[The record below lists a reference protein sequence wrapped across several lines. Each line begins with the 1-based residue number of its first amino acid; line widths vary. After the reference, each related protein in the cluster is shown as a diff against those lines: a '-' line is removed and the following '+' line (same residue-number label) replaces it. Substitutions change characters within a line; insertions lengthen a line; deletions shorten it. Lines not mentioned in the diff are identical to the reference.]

1 MIFKKASLFRLAVFL
16 WFYGCWNN
24 PLAQC
29 QVDTGLDL
37 KPKRAWWGRYGY
49 VNNLGK
55 FTLEPQFEDAQPFS
69 EDNLAAVKKDGKW
82 GYINGEG
89 KFVIEPRFEDAYL
102 FSDQAAAVKENG
114 KWGFINRSGKF
125 LIDPKYENAAVFRQ
139 GLAAVQWDGKW
150 GFVNKSGEMVIPP
163 RFPQVYFFQDEH
175 CGAMVDGKWGF
186 IDKSGAFTV
195 PPKYDEVFPFSEGL
209 AAVNL
214 GGKRS
219 DDNFKGG
226 NWLFV
231 NSSGRVVIEE
241 VKVSAALP
249 AKGAPSRVGTD
260 GRQDTTAKIE
270 AVQNGFRGGK
280 ARVLIG
286 SRLLNGDSQGPSWGY
301 VDAQGNWLAEGNTTI
316 PLNFSSYT
324 PGEGFTFES
333 DILGNKGTAQDI
345 LQSAKAAESIGNA
358 YEQIEAIERDADD
371 QFATADRASEL
382 GDKEAAEAAR
392 ELGKERRE
400 EAHRLREET
409 DKRGGEANANSIKYY
424 DRALKIYQDFVKN
437 NPDDLLR
444 VEAQYK
450 SGEMLEHLAKYWD
463 AYKAYKKLVEELPT
477 GTTKESSRY
486 WDLSIERMF
495 DIGNVFLAGQ
505 HQMMWKIPMPADM
518 NKVVEIYQTII
529 RVAPF
534 GTYAPLATFS
544 CGLAREKQKKWPEAV
559 KFYEEVID
567 KYPKNDLI
575 DDAQYQI
582 GFVWMK
588 AAREPE
594 YDQTAAQ
601 KGIEAFQDYL
611 IRFKRSDKTEQAAE
625 NVAMLQQRLSGGS
638 LSVAKFYEKSG
649 NYTAALVYY
658 NEVITQTPNS
668 SQGQEARQRKRVLE
682 DLITETKAASA
693 PADQKKISFRSNQT
707 PSPRNVPS
715 P

>member
-1 MIFKKASLFRLAVFL
+1 MLPFYLLAFL
-16 WFYGCWNN
+16 AIGSPAY
-24 PLAQC
+24 PQS
-29 QVDTGLDL
+29 DSSIDL
-37 KPKRAWWGRYGY
+37 QPKRAWWGRWGY

-55 FTLEPQFEDAQPFS
+55 FVLEPQYENAQPFA
-69 EDNLAAVKKDGKW
+69 DFLAAVKKDGKW

-102 FSDQAAAVKENG
+102 FSDQTAAVKENG
-114 KWGFINRSGKF
+114 KWGFINRAGKF
-125 LIDPKYENAAVFRQ
+125 LIEPKYENAAVFRQ
-139 GLAAVQWDGKW
+139 GLAAVQWEGKW
-150 GFVNKSGEMVIPP
+150 GFVNKSGEMAIPP
-163 RFPQVYFFQDEH
+163 RFPQVYFFQEDR
-175 CGAMVDGKWGF
+175 CGAMADGKWGF
-186 IDKSGAFTV
+186 IDRNGTFV
-195 PPKYDEVFPFSEGL
+195 VLPKYDEVFPFSEGL

-214 GGKRS
+214 GGKR
-219 DDNFKGG
+219 DDGNFSGG
-226 NWLFV
+226 TWSFV
-231 NSSGRVVIEE
+231 DSQGKVVIEE
-241 VKVSAALP
+241 AKVSAALP

-280 ARVLIG
+280 ARVQIG

-301 VDAQGNWLAEGNTTI
+301 VDAKGNWLAEGNTTI
-316 PLNFSSYT
+316 PLNFTNYT

-333 DILGNKGTAQDI
+333 DILGNKGTANDV
-345 LQSAKAAESIGNA
+345 LQSARNAESIGKA
-358 YEQIEAIERDADD
+358 YEQIEAMDRDADE
-371 QFATADRASEL
+371 QFAAADRAAEL
-382 GDKEAAEAAR
+382 GDKEAAQAAR

-409 DKRGGEANANSIKYY
+409 DKRGGEANANSIKYF
-424 DRALKIYQDFVKN
+424 DQALKIYQDFAKQ
-437 NPDDLLR
+437 NPDDFHKA
-444 VEAQYK
+444 EAQYK
-450 SGEMLEHLAKYWD
+450 AGEMLEHLTKYWD
-463 AYKAYKKLVEELPT
+463 AYKAYKKLVEEST
-477 GTTKESSRY
+477 ANQY
-486 WDLSIERMF
+486 WDLAIERMF
-495 DIGNVFLAGQ
+495 AIGNVYLAGQ

-529 RVAPF
+529 RAAPF
-534 GTYAPLATFS
+534 GPYAPLATFS

-559 KFYEEVID
+559 KFYEDVMD

-588 AAREPE
+588 AARQPE

-658 NEVITQTPNS
+658 NEVITQSPDS
-668 SQGQEARQRKRVLE
+668 PQGQEARQRKRVLE
-682 DLITETKAASA
+682 DLISETKSAST
-693 PADQKKISFRSNQT
+693 PTDQKKLSFRSNQAPT
-707 PSPRNVPS
+707 PRNLPSP
-715 P
+715 

>member
-1 MIFKKASLFRLAVFL
+1 MVILLLGSTLLVAYAYPQS
-16 WFYGCWNN
+16 
-24 PLAQC
+24 
-29 QVDTGLDL
+29 DTGLDL

-49 VNNLGK
+49 VNNIGK
-55 FTLEPQFEDAQPFS
+55 FVLEPQYENAQPFS
-69 EDNLAAVKKDGKW
+69 DFLAAVKQDGKW

-89 KFVIEPRFEDAYL
+89 KFVVEPRFEDAYL
-102 FSDQAAAVKENG
+102 FSDQAAAVKEGG

-125 LIDPKYENAAVFRQ
+125 LIEPKYENAAVFRQ
-139 GLAAVQWDGKW
+139 GLAAVQWEGKW
-150 GFVNKSGEMVIPP
+150 GFVNKSGEMAIPP
-163 RFPQVYFFQDEH
+163 KYPQVYFFQEDR
-175 CGAMVDGKWGF
+175 CGAMADGKWGF
-186 IDKSGAFTV
+186 IDRTGTFTV

-214 GGKRS
+214 GGKRE
-219 DDNFKGG
+219 DDNFNGG

-231 NSSGRVVIEE
+231 DPLGKVVIEE
-241 VKVSAALP
+241 AKVSAALP

-280 ARVLIG
+280 AKVRIG

-301 VDAQGNWLAEGNTTI
+301 VDAKGNWLAEGNTTI
-316 PLNFSSYT
+316 PLNFTNYT

-333 DILGNKGTAQDI
+333 DILGNKGTANDV
-345 LQSAKAAESIGNA
+345 LQSARNAESIGKA

-371 QFATADRASEL
+371 QFAAADRAKEL
-382 GDKEAAEAAR
+382 GDKEAAQAAR

-409 DKRGGEANANSIKYY
+409 DKRGGEANANSIKYF
-424 DRALKIYQDFVKN
+424 DQALKIYQDFAKQ
-437 NPDDLLR
+437 NPDDFHKA
-444 VEAQYK
+444 EAQYK
-450 SGEMLEHLAKYWD
+450 SGEMLEHLTKYWD
-463 AYKAYKKLVEELPT
+463 AYKAYKKLVEEST
-477 GTTKESSRY
+477 ANQY
-486 WDLSIERMF
+486 WDLAIERMF
-495 DIGNVFLAGQ
+495 AIGNVYLAGQ

-529 RVAPF
+529 RAAPF
-534 GTYAPLATFS
+534 GPYAPLATFS

-611 IRFKRSDKTEQAAE
+611 IRFKRSDKTEQATE

-649 NYTAALVYY
+649 NYAAALVYY
-658 NEVITQTPNS
+658 NEVITQSPDST
-668 SQGQEARQRKRVLE
+668 QGQEARQRKRVLE
-682 DLITETKAASA
+682 DLISETKTSAA

-707 PSPRNVPS
+707 PAPRNLP
-715 P
+715 PP

>member
-1 MIFKKASLFRLAVFL
+1 MSSLWTLGLCLLSAHWLGSLAH
-16 WFYGCWNN
+16 
-24 PLAQC
+24 PQS
-29 QVDTGLDL
+29 DTSLDL
-37 KPKRAWWGRYGY
+37 QPKRAWWGRYGY

-55 FTLEPQFEDAQPFS
+55 FVLEPQYENAQPFS
-69 EDNLAAVKKDGKW
+69 DFLAAVKKDGKW

-102 FSDQAAAVKENG
+102 FSDQTAAVKENG

-125 LIDPKYENAAVFRQ
+125 LIEPKYENAAVFRQ
-139 GLAAVQWDGKW
+139 GLAAVQWEGKW
-150 GFVNKSGEMVIPP
+150 GFVNKTGEMTIPP
-163 RFPQVYFFQDEH
+163 KFPQVYFFQEDR

-186 IDKSGAFTV
+186 IDRSGTFTV

-214 GGKRS
+214 GGKREDS
-219 DDNFKGG
+219 NFNGG
-226 NWLFV
+226 TWLFV
-231 NSSGRVVIEE
+231 DPQGKVVIEE
-241 VKVSAALP
+241 AKVSAALP

-280 ARVLIG
+280 ARVQIG

-301 VDAQGNWLAEGNTTI
+301 VDAKGNWLAEGNTTI
-316 PLNFSSYT
+316 PLNFTNYT

-333 DILGNKGTAQDI
+333 DIIGNKGTANDI
-345 LQSAKAAESIGNA
+345 LQSARNAESIGKA

-371 QFATADRASEL
+371 QFAAADRAAEL
-382 GDKEAAEAAR
+382 GDQEAAQAAR

-409 DKRGGEANANSIKYY
+409 DKRGGEANANSIKYF
-424 DRALKIYQDFVKN
+424 DQALKIYQDFAKQ
-437 NPDDLLR
+437 NPDDFHKA
-444 VEAQYK
+444 EALYK
-450 SGEMLEHLAKYWD
+450 SGEMLEHLTKYWD
-463 AYKAYKKLVEELPT
+463 AYKAYKKLVEEST
-477 GTTKESSRY
+477 ANQY
-486 WDLSIERMF
+486 WDLAIERMF
-495 DIGNVFLAGQ
+495 AIGNVYLAGQ

-518 NKVVEIYQTII
+518 NKVIEIYQTII
-529 RVAPF
+529 RAAPF
-534 GTYAPLATFS
+534 GSYAPLATFS

-559 KFYEEVID
+559 KYYEEVMD

-611 IRFKRSDKTEQAAE
+611 VRFKRSDKTEQATE

-649 NYTAALVYY
+649 NYMAALVYY
-658 NEVITQTPNS
+658 NEVITQSPDS
-668 SQGQEARQRKRVLE
+668 AQGQEARQRKRVLE
-682 DLITETKAASA
+682 DLISETKTSST
-693 PADQKKISFRSNQT
+693 PADQKKISFRSNQS
-707 PSPRNVPS
+707 PAPRNLTP